1 MHAVTSKHREED
13 TGSSDDEFFL
23 HAVTKCIESVQH
35 DGSSSWFS
43 YITVCES
50 RIKMKV
56 DTGSETNTMSIQ
68 TWKRIKEKPNL
79 SNSSVILK
87 TLGAEWLSMKVS
99 HT

>member
-1 MHAVTSKHREED
+1 MCKTKSMHAVTSKHREED

-56 DTGSETNTMSIQ
+56 DTGSETNTMSM
-68 TWKRIKEKPNL
+68 
-79 SNSSVILK
+79 K
-87 TLGAEWLSMKVS
+87 T
-99 HT
+99 